1 MPNFFFIFHWAIACS
16 KWLGRN
22 YPIIK
27 NICPILICPVIPA
40 QQFFTVYAYSKKL
53 GKFYPIVGLVI
64 PNAYLPSAGCPLCR
78 HLSFDTCWV
87 NAYSKKL
94 GKSWPTYTQFSF
106 TQWSLP
112 NISKSVCTVHFVL
125 LYGNEIIL
133 NWIELNWT
141 NYCSIPIKTHI
152 LRNVCQN

>member
-1 MPNFFFIFHWAIACS
+1 MPISLPISRLPNHTAQHNIPNFYHNKGYKDNDWVME
-16 KWLGRN
+16 LG
-22 YPIIK
+22 K
-27 NICPILICPVIPA
+27 LFT
-40 QQFFTVYAYSKKL
+40 QQIDQ

-112 NISKSVCTVHFVL
+112 NISKSVLQFLLHFGL
-125 LYGNEIIL
+125 RFI
-133 NWIELNWT
+133 WT
-141 NYCSIPIKTHI
+141 YFQRLICISDHRIM
-152 LRNVCQN
+152 

>member
-1 MPNFFFIFHWAIACS
+1 LKKNCTIFICPVTLAQPFFFIFHWAIACS

-94 GKSWPTYTQFSF
+94 GKSCPTYSEFSF

-112 NISKSVCTVHFVL
+112 NISKSV
-125 LYGNEIIL
+125 IIFL
-133 NWIELNWT
+133 FEHN
-141 NYCSIPIKTHI
+141 
-152 LRNVCQN
+152 